1 MSKTRPGVPMRI
13 LQDIRSI
20 VALQSTYSTY
30 NKFLISESTHVSI
43 SLILLKVKGNLS
55 WAELP
60 GVEDI
65 EISDLLT
72 NDAKPKI
79 ILAQLYD
86 QLVGEYYL
94 GVGDTIM
101 HHYCIYKLVKS
112 ILNNDEEGHVLTFS
126 KFIL

>member
-1 MSKTRPGVPMRI
+1 M
-13 LQDIRSI
+13 
-20 VALQSTYSTY
+20 
-30 NKFLISESTHVSI
+30 LIF
-43 SLILLKVKGNLS
+43 KVNLS

-86 QLVGEYYL
+86 QLVGECYL

-101 HHYCIYKLVKS
+101 HYYCIYKRLKHV
-112 ILNNDEEGHVLTFS
+112 LNNKEQGHVLVFS
-126 KFIL
+126 KFVFW

>member
-1 MSKTRPGVPMRI
+1 MW
-13 LQDIRSI
+13 
-20 VALQSTYSTY
+20 
-30 NKFLISESTHVSI
+30 
-43 SLILLKVKGNLS
+43 KVKYNLS

-65 EISDLLT
+65 EISNLPT

-101 HHYCIYKLVKS
+101 HLYCIYKLVKHT
-112 ILNNDEEGHVLTFS
+112 LNNEEESHVLTFS
-126 KFIL
+126 KFIYIVLW

>member
-1 MSKTRPGVPMRI
+1 MRI
-13 LQDIRSI
+13 YT
-20 VALQSTYSTY
+20 A
-30 NKFLISESTHVSI
+30 FHF
-43 SLILLKVKGNLS
+43 SLILLTVKGNLS
-55 WAELP
+55 WAGLP

-101 HHYCIYKLVKS
+101 HPYCIYKLVKHT
-112 ILNNDEEGHVLTFS
+112 LNNKEEGNVLTFS
-126 KFIL
+126 KFIYIVLL

>member
-1 MSKTRPGVPMRI
+1 M
-13 LQDIRSI
+13 
-20 VALQSTYSTY
+20 VALESTYLVTI
-30 NKFLISESTHVSI
+30 NAWELIPFHF

-101 HHYCIYKLVKS
+101 HHFCIYMLVKHT
-112 ILNNDEEGHVLTFS
+112 LNNEEEGHVLIFS
-126 KFIL
+126 KFILW